1 MVFGLKEINQ
11 IFGSFF
17 NRTFELNNCKLFC
30 GGKTVQTH
38 IFAVA
43 ELRVGWV
50 ALVILLSKSL
60 DFGTEDFGFGLRSRQ

>member
-43 ELRVGWV
+43 ELRVGWGGPCDFIV
-50 ALVILLSKSL
+50 QIL
-60 DFGTEDFGFGLRSRQ
+60 GFWD